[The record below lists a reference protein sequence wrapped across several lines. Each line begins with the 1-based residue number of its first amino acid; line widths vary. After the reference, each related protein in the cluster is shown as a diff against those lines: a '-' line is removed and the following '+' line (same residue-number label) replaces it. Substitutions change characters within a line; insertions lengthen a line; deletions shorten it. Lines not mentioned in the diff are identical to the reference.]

1 MGLRILWGFHFKT
14 KTFAAG
20 CRSWNCKFSANC
32 IKKLKILFIGCLR
45 MTETSGWNLTPHL
58 LPGQN
63 TLGQHYNLINLA
75 ISVVNEQPAVCLFL
89 SLVTLVPRKTGCGY
103 IHHGLVTLIW
113 TISHLLTSSQYVFLL
128 QKVTPEPCLL
138 IYEIKFQGLKNAIQ
152 LIAKP
157 LWTPNMWEIKEIK
170 ESVWGVDEYLESKYV
185 QVMIVNSLLIL
196 Q

>member
-75 ISVVNEQPAVCLFL
+75 ISVMNEATGSLFVFVSSNSCPKEDWMRIHPSWLGNFDLDNFSSVDFITICFPASESYSRTMSVDLWNEISRLKKCYSTDSQPIMN
-89 SLVTLVPRKTGCGY
+89 P
-103 IHHGLVTLIW
+103 
-113 TISHLLTSSQYVFLL
+113 
-128 QKVTPEPCLL
+128 
-138 IYEIKFQGLKNAIQ
+138 
-152 LIAKP
+152 
-157 LWTPNMWEIKEIK
+157 
-170 ESVWGVDEYLESKYV
+170 
-185 QVMIVNSLLIL
+185 
-196 Q
+196 